1 MIDSAI
7 QNRSKSVVQETTSL
21 PLEVKLTQADAST
34 CPVCDSCL
42 GATFLES
49 PAMPVTQQSA
59 DMGLECQ
66 FYVA

>member
-1 MIDSAI
+1 MIDSAV
-7 QNRSKSVVQETTSL
+7 QNRSKSVVQELISL

-34 CPVCDSCL
+34 CAVCDSCS
-42 GATFLES
+42 GAAFLEL
-49 PAMPVTQQSA
+49 PAMPVTRQSA